1 VGSIDRYLIKSIL
14 THSVHVFK
22 TAQSDDQLMEI
33 KKNIAIS
40 DTGFVFNPNNGDSF
54 TLNPIGLEI
63 VRLVQEGKGDQE
75 IVDHITENYSI
86 DSATVE
92 KDVYD
97 FKKSLIR
104 YKLGHEKAD

>member
-1 VGSIDRYLIKSIL
+1 MD
-14 THSVHVFK
+14 
-22 TAQSDDQLMEI
+22 I

-40 DTGFVFNPNNGDSF
+40 DSGFVFNPNNGDSF

-63 VRLVQEGKGDQE
+63 VRLIQDGHDDQH
-75 IVDHITENYSI
+75 IVDQLTDQYSV
-86 DSATVE
+86 DSATAE
-92 KDVYD
+92 KDLYD

>member
-1 VGSIDRYLIKSIL
+1 MD
-14 THSVHVFK
+14 
-22 TAQSDDQLMEI
+22 I

-40 DTGFVFNPNNGDSF
+40 DSGFVFNPNNGDSF
-54 TLNPIGLEI
+54 TLNPVGLEI
-63 VRLVQEGKGDQE
+63 VRLIQDGSDDQA
-75 IVDHITENYSI
+75 IIDHILENYSI
-86 DSATVE
+86 DSSTVE